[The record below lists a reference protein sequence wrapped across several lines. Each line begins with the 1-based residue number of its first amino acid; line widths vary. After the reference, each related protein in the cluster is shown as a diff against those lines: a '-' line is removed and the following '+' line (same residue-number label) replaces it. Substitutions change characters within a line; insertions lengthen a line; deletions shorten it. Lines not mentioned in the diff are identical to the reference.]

1 MSIIS
6 IMLSSTAFAQ
16 PVSVTVSS
24 DRDRILVDDPFR
36 ITFAI
41 AIAPIQPPYHDIE
54 PIHINRPPRIDAD
67 FLNIAD
73 IKGLQQS
80 DIQPVLESR
89 AKAASGRQPSFLIN
103 HYVDN
108 FFGNPIR
115 FRLDPVREIRG
126 GTNFWVYA
134 LTLNYTPLAEGDYT
148 FGPMTFTGTVITGVT
163 PDQKARFEEIVAV
176 APAVTVR
183 VTPPP
188 ETGRPAWFIGAVGSN
203 LTAHAGFDTGVC
215 KVGDPLTLTLDLTGA
230 VSLSNLRPPLL
241 AMQEELTRDFRI
253 YDDNVTTTTIES
265 GKRFTWRVRPIHS
278 GTLEFPPIR
287 VACYNK
293 ALKTYQTVLTQPIPV
308 QARATTQVVSDASDT
323 PGSVSLFL
331 RSDNA
336 PMPAAATLA
345 DVPSPLLPPARLLFP
360 LFLSGPA
367 VLLLAVTGRSLW
379 RRRGAL
385 RLARR
390 RHRAAS
396 RARRRLA
403 NATAPDV
410 AAAALRDYLTDRLA
424 ATGHSLTPPEASRLL
439 IDHGVPARQADA
451 FRALLERLDEAIYR
465 PGADGGAAAEEASTL
480 LAAIEAALAV
490 RQRRAGDNLSI
501 LSIVAIISI
510 ISISSPVRAFET
522 SSAFGWERANA
533 RFATARLPADFLE
546 AAQSYNRLVLDG
558 ETRGALFYNLGTALL
573 LAGDAPNAIAALDR
587 ADRRLGATPATRA
600 NLRLAYGQLD
610 PPPATGDAPQ
620 ALPLSLAPPALL
632 PWTHTAFF
640 WHYEFPCRHRAA
652 AAAVGWTILFAG
664 LLIRLFRPVAAR
676 PLVWAGLM
684 LFAIFGT
691 SAAITLLQEYRD
703 SRSWPTRVFTSDG
716 GEVAS

>member
-1 MSIIS
+1 MST
-6 IMLSSTAFAQ
+6 STAFAQ

-54 PIHINRPPRIDAD
+54 PIHNNRPPRIDAD

-73 IKGLQQS
+73 IKGLQQL

-103 HYVDN
+103 NYAAY
-108 FFGNPIR
+108 FRYPIR
-115 FRLDPVREIRG
+115 FRLDSVRENRG

-163 PDQKARFEEIVAV
+163 SDQKARIEEIVAV

-241 AMQEELTRDFRI
+241 AQQEELTRDFRI
-253 YDDNVTTTTIES
+253 YDDNVTTTAIES

-308 QARATTQVVSDASDT
+308 QARATTQVVSDAPDT
-323 PGSVSLFL
+323 AGSASLFL
-331 RSDNA
+331 HSDNI

-403 NATAPDV
+403 DATAPDV

-439 IDHGVPARQADA
+439 LDHGVPARQADA

-490 RQRRAGDNLSI
+490 RQRRAGDNLST
-501 LSIVAIISI
+501 LSIVSIISI
-510 ISISSPVRAFET
+510 ISLSSPVCAFET

-558 ETRGALFYNLGTALL
+558 DTRGALFYNLGTALL

-587 ADRRLGATPATRA
+587 ADRRLGATPASRA

-610 PPPATGDAPQ
+610 
-620 ALPLSLAPPALL
+620 APP
-632 PWTHTAFF
+632 TTG
-640 WHYEFPCRHRAA
+640 AA
-652 AAAVGWTILFAG
+652 C
-664 LLIRLFRPVAAR
+664 
-676 PLVWAGLM
+676 
-684 LFAIFGT
+684 
-691 SAAITLLQEYRD
+691 
-703 SRSWPTRVFTSDG
+703 
-716 GEVAS
+716 

>member
-1 MSIIS
+1 MSIMS
-6 IMLSSTAFAQ
+6 IMPSSTAFAQ
-16 PVSVTVSS
+16 PVSVTVRS
-24 DRDRILVDDPFR
+24 DCDRILVDDPFR

-54 PIHINRPPRIDAD
+54 PIHINRPPRIEAD

-80 DIQPVLESR
+80 DIRPVLESR
-89 AKAASGRQPSFLIN
+89 ARAASGRQPSFLIN
-103 HYVDN
+103 NYADY
-108 FFGNPIR
+108 FRYPIR
-115 FRLDPVREIRG
+115 FRLDPVRENRG

-163 PDQKARFEEIVAV
+163 SDQKARIEEIVAV

-215 KVGDPLTLTLDLTGA
+215 KVGDPLTLTLDLTGG

-293 ALKTYQTVLTQPIPV
+293 ALKTYQTVLTQPIPI
-308 QARATTQVVSDASDT
+308 QARATTQVVSDAPDT
-323 PGSVSLFL
+323 AGSASLFL
-331 RSDNA
+331 HSDNI

-345 DVPSPLLPPARLLFP
+345 DAPSPLLPPARLLLP

-403 NATAPDV
+403 DATAPDV

-465 PGADGGAAAEEASTL
+465 PGADGGAAADEASAL
-480 LAAIEAALAV
+480 IETTETALDG
-490 RQRRAGDNLSI
+490 RRRSGQHVSI
-501 LSIVAIISI
+501 LSIVSIISI
-510 ISISSPVRAFET
+510 ILISSPVRALET

-533 RFATARLPADFLE
+533 RFATARLPTDFLE

-558 ETRGALFYNLGTALL
+558 DTRGALFYNLGTALL

-610 PPPATGDAPQ
+610 APPATGDAPQ

-632 PWTHTAFF
+632 PCTHMAFF